1 MTAMTGRISEL
12 LLTESVSITA
22 EAYSAMG
29 LIRVLVT
36 RIMGIFR
43 LWHTRAASMVFFVQG
58 HWEMTSS
65 TSFGQI
71 GSRRPNRYS
80 CPVLSCRTLG

>member
-1 MTAMTGRISEL
+1 MTAMTGRMSEL

-36 RIMGIFR
+36 RMIGMFR
-43 LWHTRAASMVFFVQG
+43 RWHTRAASIVFLVQG
-58 HWEMTSS
+58 H
-65 TSFGQI
+65 
-71 GSRRPNRYS
+71 
-80 CPVLSCRTLG
+80 